1 MINLIHTDFKIT
13 RYESREGKIIKT
25 IINFFIKTEGV
36 YQKSYDRVCL
46 ILRVSTLF
54 IILSVINLNIS
65 NNSITD
71 FFFHT
76 LIALAF
82 TNPFIYKFVKNYLLA
97 MNLIIVLFLF
107 DVTYLIVNTNGLFSP
122 FLFWYIGPI
131 VLVAILLR
139 TKSIIVWSLT
149 TILIFNY
156 LLYQNIFSRTDILIQ
171 DQDVLISLY
180 KQSFA
185 NIFVFTSSCLIF
197 YSMKV
202 RNRLRWLNDGNIKI
216 GSLIQ
221 ILSHDIINPLNLILG
236 FTQVLQEERKDNEY
250 TNGILRAADQIQKII
265 YHVKEMQAL
274 ESGKRELGLSA
285 MDIGKPMENVKFLFK
300 ERAKKKG
307 ISLIIRN
314 EVEDSVKVM
323 AEPVSFSHQVLNN
336 LVSNA
341 IKFTPEFGEIIVH
354 TYRKSNKIHINIQD
368 TGIGIP
374 QKLIPNLFRFDVA
387 TSRLGTEG
395 ERGTGF
401 GLPLVKKYI
410 ELYHGDI
417 YVESIE
423 SSNGDDSDVHG
434 TSFHI
439 ILNCA

>member
-1 MINLIHTDFKIT
+1 
-13 RYESREGKIIKT
+13 
-25 IINFFIKTEGV
+25 
-36 YQKSYDRVCL
+36 
-46 ILRVSTLF
+46 
-54 IILSVINLNIS
+54 
-65 NNSITD
+65 
-71 FFFHT
+71 
-76 LIALAF
+76 
-82 TNPFIYKFVKNYLLA
+82 
-97 MNLIIVLFLF
+97 
-107 DVTYLIVNTNGLFSP
+107 
-122 FLFWYIGPI
+122 
-131 VLVAILLR
+131 
-139 TKSIIVWSLT
+139 
-149 TILIFNY
+149 
-156 LLYQNIFSRTDILIQ
+156 
-171 DQDVLISLY
+171 
-180 KQSFA
+180 
-185 NIFVFTSSCLIF
+185 
-197 YSMKV
+197 MKV